1 MALSSGKKKLLI
13 SGIAVAA
20 VLLILLIVYLVN
32 KSSIDRWFSTKF
44 MSDEEFSEYVSDN
57 LADTLREGLFAAC
70 DFVPDLSEG
79 ADFTLE
85 VSAEEALMSRL
96 GIASRVGGTF
106 SGSADYSKGAVNVE
120 VDRIGVSAVGSTEL
134 TEIDATVDFPNRRTF
149 VRLPQFD
156 DMTLE
161 LTSLYGADLDS
172 ALASIAPIVDVERI
186 IDSLAET
193 FAASSEGK
201 DFFETLHDARKSITL
216 ERDETFWGI
225 GVKEG
230 RDCACVEAHYDLA
243 GYDMR
248 VRTFADETARVLGF
262 EVLFNTGKNR
272 LGCLFDFA
280 DTQESGSDTKA
291 FESAY
296 EVSLDAIKV
305 LNGTIASEIGEGQSK
320 VSVDAVPGKL
330 IKSFIGGGDITLTA
344 ELTAQ
349 GGTTQKTV
357 ISLMADNACIAAIN
371 VDIKATDPLGKKPE
385 RLGTGDVTDIS
396 KLNILDYGDIG
407 DIAEFIVS
415 RIEELDL
422 QPLRDAVDSYI
433 KTYVNPVA
441 GYDLLKEFWS
451 NGMLGTVISVLTGKT
466 TTTIKTPEPEP
477 APVAEPE
484 PTGQTPEESSEGLGQ
499 TEQTPDDPGQAG
511 QAPEEEAGSPGQD
524 GQSSETGDTEA
535 QQGNEET
542 STGATTWTEEAGQP
556 AETKEPE
563 KPEEPQEKPAKLTQ
577 EEIEAKKQAF
587 LAKYKYSFP
596 IESDD
601 PKADW
606 GDEVVMDI
614 VPLIMGAPY
623 PGMEY
628 KDAYAYLG
636 EQWYGEG
643 LDEEVIGSKVGD
655 VMDVEATLGDDF
667 GAFSGYKGKFRV
679 TITAIHKYVRPE
691 WTESFV
697 VDRLGYDSLEAC
709 EEAILGALD

>member
-1 MALSSGKKKLLI
+1 MALTSKKKTLLI

-96 GIASRVGGTF
+96 GISSRVGGIF
-106 SGSADYSKGAVNVE
+106 SGSADYSKGAVNVRL
-120 VDRIGVSAVGSTEL
+120 DRTDVRAAGSTEL

-186 IDSLAET
+186 IDSLSGT
-193 FAASSEGK
+193 FGASSEGK

-248 VRTFADETARVLGF
+248 VKTFADETARVLGF

-280 DTQESGSDTKA
+280 DTQESGSDPKV

-385 RLGTGDVTDIS
+385 RLGTGAVTDIS
-396 KLNILDYGDIG
+396 ELNILDYGDIG
-407 DIAEFIVS
+407 EIAEFIVS

-433 KTYVNPVA
+433 KAYVNPVA

-477 APVAEPE
+477 APVTEPE
-484 PTGQTPEESSEGLGQ
+484 PTGQTPEESADDPGQ

-524 GQSSETGDTEA
+524 GQ
-535 QQGNEET
+535 
-542 STGATTWTEEAGQP
+542 P

-563 KPEEPQEKPAKLTQ
+563 KPTEPAKLTP
-577 EEIEAKKQAF
+577 EEIEAKKKEF

-623 PGMEY
+623 LGMEY

>member
-32 KSSIDRWFSTKF
+32 KSSIDRWLSTKL

-79 ADFTLE
+79 ADFTLD

-96 GIASRVGGTF
+96 GISSKVGGTF
-106 SGSADYSKGAVNVE
+106 SGSADCSKGAVNVE

-161 LTSLYGADLDS
+161 LTSLYGSDLDS

-193 FAASSEGK
+193 FAASSDGK
-201 DFFETLHDARKSITL
+201 DFLDTLHDSRKSITL
-216 ERDETFWGI
+216 DREETFWGI

-248 VRTFADETARVLGF
+248 VKTFADETGVVLGF
-262 EVLFNTGKNR
+262 EVMFNTGKNR
-272 LGCLFDFA
+272 LACLFDLA
-280 DTQESGSDTKA
+280 DVQESDTESKG
-291 FESAY
+291 FKSAY

-305 LNGTIASEIGEGQSK
+305 INGTIRSEISDNWSE
-320 VSVDAVPGKL
+320 VSIDAVPGKL

-344 ELTAQ
+344 ELTARGRDSQ
-349 GGTTQKTV
+349 RTV
-357 ISLMADNACIAAIN
+357 LNLMADNACIAEIAA
-371 VDIKATDPLGKKPE
+371 DITPRDLLEEKPE

-396 KLNILDYGDIG
+396 ELNILDYGDIG
-407 DIAEFIVS
+407 EIAEFIVS

-422 QPLRDAVDSYI
+422 QPLRDGVDSYI

-477 APVAEPE
+477 APVTEPA
-484 PTGQTPEESSEGLGQ
+484 PTGQTPEESVDDPGQ

-524 GQSSETGDTEA
+524 GESETGNTEA
-535 QQGNEET
+535 PQGNEEAA
-542 STGATTWTEEAGQP
+542 TGATTGTEEAGQP
-556 AETKEPE
+556 AETKETE
-563 KPEEPQEKPAKLTQ
+563 KPTEPAKLTP
-577 EEIEAKKQAF
+577 EEIEAKKKEF

-643 LDEEVIGSKVGD
+643 LDEKIIGSSVGD
-655 VMDVEATLGDDF
+655 VMDVEATLGDEF
-667 GAFSGYKGKFRV
+667 GAFSGYHGQFRV

-691 WTESFV
+691 WTESFI
-697 VDRLGYDSLEAC
+697 VDRLGYDSLKAC